1 MHYTLPPHKR
11 AEEGRP
17 GEKNQCG
24 SGRVG
29 TPLPFSSTL
38 LNPLPWPHDE
48 RAEGGGPG
56 EKKTSVEVEG
66 FGPLYPSLVHPPHP
80 SLASRLFSPTPWFL
94 TFKILTWWLQHFLKK
109 LALTF
114 KKICLLYSQATL
126 DISLYKILPHGT
138 RRL

>member
-48 RAEGGGPG
+48 RAEGGRPG
-56 EKKTSVEVEG
+56 EKKNSVEVEE
-66 FGPLYPSLVHPPHP
+66 FGPFYPSLVHPPSPHWQVDFFRSIHDFLLLKFWHGGFNTSSKNKH
-80 SLASRLFSPTPWFL
+80 SL
-94 TFKILTWWLQHFLKK
+94 
-109 LALTF
+109 
-114 KKICLLYSQATL
+114 
-126 DISLYKILPHGT
+126 
-138 RRL
+138 